1 MREEIDQA
9 REALDV
15 AREAL
20 DAALSN
26 VRTHQDVATARGAIV
41 QIIEAMS
48 AEREASILAVD
59 EALAALKAI
68 EQARAKARKARK
80 VRKGE

>member
-9 REALDV
+9 RKSLDV

-20 DAALSN
+20 DRALLR
-26 VRTHQDVATARGAIV
+26 VRTHQDTSDARDAIV
-41 QIIEAMS
+41 LIVEAMYS
-48 AEREASILAVD
+48 EREASILAVD
-59 EALAALKAI
+59 EALATLKAI

-80 VRKGE
+80 ARKGE